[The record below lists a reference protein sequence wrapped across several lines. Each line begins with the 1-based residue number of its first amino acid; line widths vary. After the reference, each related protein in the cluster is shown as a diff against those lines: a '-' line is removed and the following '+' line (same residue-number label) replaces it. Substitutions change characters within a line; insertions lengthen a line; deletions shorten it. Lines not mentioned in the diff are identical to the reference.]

1 MKVST
6 VFIATI
12 SVASLI
18 LSVSALAKKP
28 TAVAEKEQQIQ
39 QIQGLNGSNGK
50 DGLNGL
56 NGLDGRDGR
65 DGRDGKD
72 GKDGIDGKD
81 GTNGYTPYIGDNG
94 NWFINGEDTG
104 YFAGIKLPEEFE
116 EKEEEIE
123 IVVSSWRH
131 NVKTWNINDLS
142 SQTYCQEDDY
152 LTYDGKLNENVRNIE
167 SITYK
172 FYSINGWI
180 YYPEEIQIEDS
191 ESTIFDGI
199 RRTQKPELV
208 WETNDTQIK
217 KFDYASIIE
226 VSVEADFYN
235 VIK

>member
-116 EKEEEIE
+116 EKEESIKLGEQLLKEALKKQELNEEEYTSKDKLEKVFKLLNDPEALKEMEKEELIDFESDYVLIGSCSNGDNLILFDNGNVSRISHEGGPTEIE
-123 IVVSSWRH
+123 QWNNLH
-131 NVKTWNINDLS
+131 NFIADTI
-142 SQTYCQEDDY
+142 SQ
-152 LTYDGKLNENVRNIE
+152 
-167 SITYK
+167 
-172 FYSINGWI
+172 
-180 YYPEEIQIEDS
+180 
-191 ESTIFDGI
+191 
-199 RRTQKPELV
+199 
-208 WETNDTQIK
+208 
-217 KFDYASIIE
+217 
-226 VSVEADFYN
+226 
-235 VIK
+235 